1 MAFSLDRVS
10 GKLIDFFYNHAE
22 LVSRASFVKAPTAL
36 HLENRPASQG
46 AAQQDRIKRLQ
57 PFLSADSVM
66 DTDLAGRLAKLKDI
80 KSYKEPLL
88 EAVAN
93 SIQAIQQTGRK
104 DGHIEVFIEWLD
116 ESKSDIVA
124 ANGGERPYRKIQNIV
139 IRDNGPGFT
148 EANFQSFLKLDS
160 QYKADEFGCLGV
172 GRLLW
177 LKVFS
182 TVEVNSVYSEGG
194 KKFQRSFHFSA
205 EKEVSEIV
213 KREVEDGK
221 SISTEIKLK
230 NIRWGFQNKR
240 TVTLDDIAETIF
252 RHFLLL
258 YVMETVPKITVHDNE
273 ETREV
278 LTYYRRAYNGE
289 KPDKSSFRIC
299 GHDFS
304 LIQQKLNTR
313 PTEKLPTAV
322 YFCAGQRVVSPCK
335 GIDPRVCNALGAKN
349 GAGEP
354 FMYVGLL
361 QGDYLDANVSS
372 TRKQIIFPTVTPEG
386 EDDGLPFEPIE
397 SQLLEKVNELVRHYL
412 KEEFDELD
420 KSSQIRMQKFVDEE
434 APEFKGFVNRYGKEL
449 FVKPKEK
456 NSNLYDYINQQF
468 FEYER
473 AQRREIDS
481 LISVDWIGENA
492 SEKIREIADRIE
504 PFKSYD
510 LVRFAAKRRYYLDL
524 LDKAISFDDDG
535 EYRLEDAVH
544 SLVFPKGKDST
555 DADAFDRQNL
565 WLVDDR
571 LSFGHYIASD
581 LSFKK
586 NKTTDVDSLKRMD
599 IESIKVYSSGEDN
612 LVAELSIIE
621 FKRPGRNDYSA
632 NENPI
637 EQVMNYVDMLRKGKL
652 RTLSGREIPNVKT
665 VPYFC
670 FVVAD
675 FTDNLIDKCERY
687 NFVPNAVKDSYYG
700 YYPRANAYFEVM
712 SFSAM
717 YNKAKERNHALLVAA
732 GLRPKPE

>member
-1 MAFSLDRVS
+1 M
-10 GKLIDFFYNHAE
+10 IDFFYNRAE
-22 LVSRASFVKAPTAL
+22 LVSRASLVKAPTAL
-36 HLENRPASQG
+36 HLENRPACQG
-46 AAQQDRIKRLQ
+46 AAQQNRIERLQ
-57 PFLSADSVM
+57 PFLSADSIM
-66 DTDLAGRLAKLKDI
+66 DADLAGRLAKLKDV

-93 SIQAIQQTGRK
+93 SIQAIQQAGQK
-104 DGHIEVFIEWLD
+104 DGHVEVFIEWLD

-124 ANGGERPYRKIQNIV
+124 ASGGERPYRKIQNII

-194 KKFQRSFHFSA
+194 KKFQRSFHFSE

-221 SISTEIKLK
+221 SVSTEIKLK

-273 ETREV
+273 GTREV

-304 LIQQKLNTR
+304 LIQQKLNTK

-335 GIDPRVCNALGAKN
+335 GIDPKVCNALGAKN

-386 EDDGLPFEPIE
+386 DDGELSFEPIE
-397 SQLLEKVNELVRHYL
+397 SLLLEKVNELIRKFL
-412 KEEFDELD
+412 KSEFEALTEG
-420 KSSQIRMQKFVDEE
+420 SNARLQRFVDDE
-434 APEFKGFVNRYGKEL
+434 APEFKGFVNQFRDEL
-449 FVKPKEK
+449 FVTPNE
-456 NSNLYDYINQQF
+456 SNHNVYEYLHRRF
-468 FEYER
+468 FESER
-473 AQRREIDS
+473 AQSKKVND
-481 LISVDWIGENA
+481 LISVDWSGQDAEGKIEEIERRIAPYA
-492 SEKIREIADRIE
+492 SH
-504 PFKSYD
+504 D
-510 LVRFAAKRRYYLDL
+510 LVRFAAKRKFYLEML
-524 LDKAISFDDDG
+524 RKATHLNDDG
-535 EYRLEDAVH
+535 KYQRESAVH
-544 SLVFPKGKDST
+544 SLIFPMQSDTAGSEGMTK
-555 DADAFDRQNL
+555 QNL
-565 WLVDDR
+565 WLIDDR
-571 LSFGHYIASD
+571 LAFSHYIASD
-581 LSFKK
+581 KRFSAIPI
-586 NKTTDVDSLKRMD
+586 TDSESNQRMD
-599 IESIKVYSSGEDN
+599 LAALKLYAVGDSTKPG
-612 LVAELSIIE
+612 ELSIVE
-621 FKRPGRNDYSA
+621 FKRPGRNDYDSD
-632 NENPI
+632 ENPI
-637 EQVMNYVDMLRKGKL
+637 SQVLDYVEELRNGKITAADGTEISNAKNLPIFCYVIAQFTEKLRRQCRNSNLAHNEISDFYFGTVQNVYFELMNFNSLLRK
-652 RTLSGREIPNVKT
+652 
-665 VPYFC
+665 
-670 FVVAD
+670 AHD
-675 FTDNLIDKCERY
+675 
-687 NFVPNAVKDSYYG
+687 
-700 YYPRANAYFEVM
+700 
-712 SFSAM
+712 
-717 YNKAKERNHALLVAA
+717 RNHALLVAA
-732 GLRPKPE
+732 GLEQLPT

>member
-1 MAFSLDRVS
+1 MAFSLDSSSR
-10 GKLIDFFYNHAE
+10 KLIDFFYNRAE
-22 LVSRASFVKAPTAL
+22 LVSRASFAEDLSAL
-36 HLENRPASQG
+36 HLENRPACQG
-46 AAQQDRIKRLQ
+46 AAQKDRIKRLQ

-240 TVTLDDIAETIF
+240 TVNLDDIAETIF

-278 LTYYRRAYNGE
+278 LTYYQRAYNGE

-349 GAGEP
+349 GADEP

-397 SQLLEKVNELVRHYL
+397 SQLLEKVNELVRDYL
-412 KEEFDELD
+412 KSEFEVLTAG
-420 KSSQIRMQKFVDEE
+420 SNARLQQFVDDE
-434 APEFKGFVNRYGKEL
+434 APEFKGFVNEFRDEL
-449 FVKPKEK
+449 FVTPNE
-456 NSNLYDYINQQF
+456 SNHNVYEYLHRRF
-468 FEYER
+468 FESER
-473 AQRREIDS
+473 VQSKKVND
-481 LISVDWIGENA
+481 LISVDWSGQDAE
-492 SEKIREIADRIE
+492 EKIEEIERRMA
-504 PFKSYD
+504 PYASHD
-510 LVRFAAKRRYYLDL
+510 LVRFAAKRKFYLEML
-524 LDKAISFDDDG
+524 RKATQLKDDG
-535 EYRLEDAVH
+535 KYQREAAVH
-544 SLVFPKGKDST
+544 SLIFPMQSDTAGSEGMTK
-555 DADAFDRQNL
+555 QNL
-565 WLVDDR
+565 WLIDDR
-571 LSFGHYIASD
+571 LAFSHYIASD
-581 LSFKK
+581 KRFSAIPI
-586 NKTTDVDSLKRMD
+586 TDSESIQRMD
-599 IESIKVYSSGEDN
+599 LAALKLYAVGDSTRPG
-612 LVAELSIIE
+612 ELSIIE
-621 FKRPGRNDYSA
+621 FKRPGRNDYDSD
-632 NENPI
+632 ENPI
-637 EQVMNYVDMLRKGKL
+637 SQVLDYVEELKNGKITAADGTEISNAKNLPIFCYVIAQFTEKL
-652 RTLSGREIPNVKT
+652 RRQCRNSNLAHNEISDFYFGTVQNV
-665 VPYFC
+665 
-670 FVVAD
+670 
-675 FTDNLIDKCERY
+675 
-687 NFVPNAVKDSYYG
+687 
-700 YYPRANAYFEVM
+700 YFELM
-712 SFSAM
+712 NFNSLFR
-717 YNKAKERNHALLVAA
+717 KAHDRNHALLVAA
-732 GLRPKPE
+732 GLEQLPA

>member
-1 MAFSLDRVS
+1 M
-10 GKLIDFFYNHAE
+10 IDFFYNRAE
-22 LVSRASFVKAPTAL
+22 LVSRASLVKAPTAL
-36 HLENRPASQG
+36 HLENRPACQG
-46 AAQQDRIKRLQ
+46 AAQQNRIERLQ
-57 PFLSADSVM
+57 PFLSADSIM
-66 DTDLAGRLAKLKDI
+66 DADLAGRLAKLKDV

-93 SIQAIQQTGRK
+93 SIQAIQQAGQK
-104 DGHIEVFIEWLD
+104 DGHVEVFIEWLD

-124 ANGGERPYRKIQNIV
+124 ASGGERPYRKIQNII

-194 KKFQRSFHFSA
+194 KKFQRSFHFSE

-221 SISTEIKLK
+221 SVSTEIKLK

-273 ETREV
+273 GTREV

-304 LIQQKLNTR
+304 LIQQKLNTK

-386 EDDGLPFEPIE
+386 DDGELSFEPIE
-397 SQLLEKVNELVRHYL
+397 SLLLEKVNELIRKFL
-412 KEEFDELD
+412 KSEFEALTEG
-420 KSSQIRMQKFVDEE
+420 SNARLQRFVDDE
-434 APEFKGFVNRYGKEL
+434 APEFKGFVNQFRDEL
-449 FVKPKEK
+449 FVTPNE
-456 NSNLYDYINQQF
+456 SNHNVYEYLHRRF
-468 FEYER
+468 FESER
-473 AQRREIDS
+473 AQSKKVND
-481 LISVDWIGENA
+481 LISVDWSGQDAEGKIEEIERRIAPYA
-492 SEKIREIADRIE
+492 SH
-504 PFKSYD
+504 D
-510 LVRFAAKRRYYLDL
+510 LVRFAAKRKFYLEML
-524 LDKAISFDDDG
+524 RKATHLNDDG
-535 EYRLEDAVH
+535 KYQRESAVH
-544 SLVFPKGKDST
+544 SLIFPMQSDTAGSEGMTK
-555 DADAFDRQNL
+555 QNL
-565 WLVDDR
+565 WLIDDR
-571 LSFGHYIASD
+571 LAFSHYIASD
-581 LSFKK
+581 KRFSAIPI
-586 NKTTDVDSLKRMD
+586 TDSESNQRMD
-599 IESIKVYSSGEDN
+599 LAALKLYAVGDSTKPG
-612 LVAELSIIE
+612 ELSIVE
-621 FKRPGRNDYSA
+621 FKRPGRNDYDSD
-632 NENPI
+632 ENPI
-637 EQVMNYVDMLRKGKL
+637 SQVLDYVEELRNGKITAADGTEISNAKNLPIFCYVIAQFTENLRRQCRNSNLAHNEISDFYFGTVQNVYFELMNFNSLLRK
-652 RTLSGREIPNVKT
+652 
-665 VPYFC
+665 
-670 FVVAD
+670 AHD
-675 FTDNLIDKCERY
+675 
-687 NFVPNAVKDSYYG
+687 
-700 YYPRANAYFEVM
+700 
-712 SFSAM
+712 
-717 YNKAKERNHALLVAA
+717 RNHALLVAA
-732 GLRPKPE
+732 GLEQLPT

>member
-10 GKLIDFFYNHAE
+10 GKLIDFFYNLAK
-22 LVSRASFVKAPTAL
+22 LVSRASFVKAPTTL
-36 HLENRPASQG
+36 HLENRPACQG
-46 AAQQDRIKRLQ
+46 AALQDRIKRLQ

-66 DTDLAGRLAKLKDI
+66 DADLAGRLAKLKDI

-93 SIQAIQQTGRK
+93 SIQAIQQVGQK

-240 TVTLDDIAETIF
+240 TVTFDDIAETIF

-278 LTYYRRAYNGE
+278 LTYYQRAYNGE

-299 GHDFS
+299 GHEFS
-304 LIQQKLNTR
+304 LIQQKLKTR

-397 SQLLEKVNELVRHYL
+397 SQLLEKVNDLIRAYL
-412 KEEFDELD
+412 KSEFEALTAG
-420 KSSQIRMQKFVDEE
+420 SNARLQRFVDDE
-434 APEFKGFVNRYGKEL
+434 APEFKGFVNQFRDEL
-449 FVKPKEK
+449 FVTPNE
-456 NSNLYDYINQQF
+456 SNHNVYEYLHRRF
-468 FEYER
+468 FESER
-473 AQRREIDS
+473 AQSKKVND
-481 LISVDWIGENA
+481 LISVDWSGQDAEGKIEEIERRIAPYA
-492 SEKIREIADRIE
+492 SH
-504 PFKSYD
+504 D
-510 LVRFAAKRRYYLDL
+510 LVRFAAKRKFYLEML
-524 LDKAISFDDDG
+524 RKATQLKDDG
-535 EYRLEDAVH
+535 KYQREAAVH
-544 SLVFPKGKDST
+544 SLIFPMQSDTAGSEGMTK
-555 DADAFDRQNL
+555 QNL
-565 WLVDDR
+565 WLIDDR
-571 LSFGHYIASD
+571 LAFSHYIASD
-581 LSFKK
+581 KRFSAIPI
-586 NKTTDVDSLKRMD
+586 TDSESIQRMD
-599 IESIKVYSSGEDN
+599 LAALKLYAVGDSTRPG
-612 LVAELSIIE
+612 ELSIIE
-621 FKRPGRNDYSA
+621 FKRPGRNDYDSD
-632 NENPI
+632 ENPI
-637 EQVMNYVDMLRKGKL
+637 SQVLDYVEELKNGKITAADGTEISNAKNLPIFCYVIAQFTEKL
-652 RTLSGREIPNVKT
+652 RRQCRNSNLAHNEISDFYFGTVQNV
-665 VPYFC
+665 
-670 FVVAD
+670 
-675 FTDNLIDKCERY
+675 
-687 NFVPNAVKDSYYG
+687 
-700 YYPRANAYFEVM
+700 YFELM
-712 SFSAM
+712 NFNSLFR
-717 YNKAKERNHALLVAA
+717 KAHDRNHALLVAA
-732 GLRPKPE
+732 GLEQLPT

>member
-1 MAFSLDRVS
+1 M
-10 GKLIDFFYNHAE
+10 IDFFYNLAK
-22 LVSRASFVKAPTAL
+22 LVSRASFVEAPTAL

-278 LTYYRRAYNGE
+278 LTYYQRAYNGE

-349 GAGEP
+349 GADEP

-397 SQLLEKVNELVRHYL
+397 SQLLEKVNELVRDYL
-412 KEEFDELD
+412 KSEFEVLTAG
-420 KSSQIRMQKFVDEE
+420 SNARLQQFVDDE
-434 APEFKGFVNRYGKEL
+434 APEFKGFVNEFRDEL
-449 FVKPKEK
+449 FVTPNE
-456 NSNLYDYINQQF
+456 SNHNVYEYLHRRF
-468 FEYER
+468 FESER
-473 AQRREIDS
+473 VQSKKVND
-481 LISVDWIGENA
+481 LISVDWSGQDAE
-492 SEKIREIADRIE
+492 EKIEEIERRMA
-504 PFKSYD
+504 PYASHD
-510 LVRFAAKRRYYLDL
+510 LVRFAAKRKFYLEML
-524 LDKAISFDDDG
+524 RKATQLKDDG
-535 EYRLEDAVH
+535 KYQREAAVH
-544 SLVFPKGKDST
+544 SLIFPMQSDTAGSEGMTK
-555 DADAFDRQNL
+555 QNL
-565 WLVDDR
+565 WLIDDR
-571 LSFGHYIASD
+571 LAFSHYIASD
-581 LSFKK
+581 KRFSAIPI
-586 NKTTDVDSLKRMD
+586 TDSESIQRMD
-599 IESIKVYSSGEDN
+599 LAALKLYAVGDSTRPG
-612 LVAELSIIE
+612 ELSIIE
-621 FKRPGRNDYSA
+621 FKRPGRNDYDSD
-632 NENPI
+632 ENPI
-637 EQVMNYVDMLRKGKL
+637 SQVLDYVEELKNGKITAADGTEISNAKNLPIFCYVIAQFTEKL
-652 RTLSGREIPNVKT
+652 RRQCRNSNLAHNEISDFYFGTVQNV
-665 VPYFC
+665 
-670 FVVAD
+670 
-675 FTDNLIDKCERY
+675 
-687 NFVPNAVKDSYYG
+687 
-700 YYPRANAYFEVM
+700 YFELM
-712 SFSAM
+712 NFNSLFR
-717 YNKAKERNHALLVAA
+717 KAHDRNHALLVAA
-732 GLRPKPE
+732 GLEQLPA

>member
-1 MAFSLDRVS
+1 M
-10 GKLIDFFYNHAE
+10 IDFFYNRAE
-22 LVSRASFVKAPTAL
+22 LVSRASLVKAPTAL
-36 HLENRPASQG
+36 HLENRPACQG
-46 AAQQDRIKRLQ
+46 AAQQNRIERLQ
-57 PFLSADSVM
+57 PFLSADSIM
-66 DTDLAGRLAKLKDI
+66 DADLAGRLAKLKDV

-93 SIQAIQQTGRK
+93 SIQAIQQAGQK
-104 DGHIEVFIEWLD
+104 DGHVEVFIEWLD

-124 ANGGERPYRKIQNIV
+124 ASGGERPYRKIQNII

-194 KKFQRSFHFSA
+194 KKFQRSFHFSE

-221 SISTEIKLK
+221 SVSTEIKLK

-273 ETREV
+273 GTREV

-304 LIQQKLNTR
+304 LIQQKLNTK

-386 EDDGLPFEPIE
+386 DDGELSFEPIE
-397 SQLLEKVNELVRHYL
+397 SLLLEKVNELIRKFL
-412 KEEFDELD
+412 KSEFEALTEG
-420 KSSQIRMQKFVDEE
+420 SNARLQRFVDDE
-434 APEFKGFVNRYGKEL
+434 APEFKGFVNQFRDEL
-449 FVKPKEK
+449 FVTPNE
-456 NSNLYDYINQQF
+456 SNHNVYEYLHRRF
-468 FEYER
+468 FESER
-473 AQRREIDS
+473 AQSKKVND
-481 LISVDWIGENA
+481 LISVDWSGQDAEGKIEEIERRIAPYA
-492 SEKIREIADRIE
+492 SH
-504 PFKSYD
+504 D
-510 LVRFAAKRRYYLDL
+510 LVRFAAKRKFYLEML
-524 LDKAISFDDDG
+524 RKATHLNDDG
-535 EYRLEDAVH
+535 KYQRESAVH
-544 SLVFPKGKDST
+544 SLIFPMQSDTAGSEGMTK
-555 DADAFDRQNL
+555 QNL
-565 WLVDDR
+565 WLIDDR
-571 LSFGHYIASD
+571 LAFSHYIASD
-581 LSFKK
+581 KRFSAIPI
-586 NKTTDVDSLKRMD
+586 TDSESNQRMD
-599 IESIKVYSSGEDN
+599 LAALKLYAVGDSTRPG
-612 LVAELSIIE
+612 ELSIVE
-621 FKRPGRNDYSA
+621 FKRPGRNDYDSD
-632 NENPI
+632 ENPI
-637 EQVMNYVDMLRKGKL
+637 SQVLDYVEELRNGKITAADGTEISNAKNLPIFCYVIAQFTEKLRRQCRNSNLAHNEISDFYFGTVQNVYFELMNFNSLLRK
-652 RTLSGREIPNVKT
+652 
-665 VPYFC
+665 
-670 FVVAD
+670 AHD
-675 FTDNLIDKCERY
+675 
-687 NFVPNAVKDSYYG
+687 
-700 YYPRANAYFEVM
+700 
-712 SFSAM
+712 
-717 YNKAKERNHALLVAA
+717 RNHALLVAA
-732 GLRPKPE
+732 GLEQLPT

>member
-1 MAFSLDRVS
+1 MAFSLDSSSR
-10 GKLIDFFYNHAE
+10 KLIDFFYNLAK
-22 LVSRASFVKAPTAL
+22 LVSRASFVEAPTAL
-36 HLENRPASQG
+36 YLENRPARQG
-46 AAQQDRIKRLQ
+46 AVLQDRIKRLQ
-57 PFLSADSVM
+57 PFLPADSVM
-66 DTDLAGRLAKLKDI
+66 DADLAGRLAKLKDI

-278 LTYYRRAYNGE
+278 LTYYQRAYNGE

-299 GHDFS
+299 GHEFS
-304 LIQQKLNTR
+304 LIQQKLKTR

-397 SQLLEKVNELVRHYL
+397 SQLLEKVNDLIRAYL
-412 KEEFDELD
+412 KSEFEALTAG
-420 KSSQIRMQKFVDEE
+420 SNARLQRFVDDE
-434 APEFKGFVNRYGKEL
+434 APEFKGFVNQFRDEL
-449 FVKPKEK
+449 FVTPNE
-456 NSNLYDYINQQF
+456 SNHNVYEYLHRRF
-468 FEYER
+468 FESER
-473 AQRREIDS
+473 AQSKKVND
-481 LISVDWIGENA
+481 LISVDWSGQDAEGKIEEIERRIAPYA
-492 SEKIREIADRIE
+492 SH
-504 PFKSYD
+504 D
-510 LVRFAAKRRYYLDL
+510 LVRFAAKRKFYLEML
-524 LDKAISFDDDG
+524 RKATQLKDDG
-535 EYRLEDAVH
+535 KYQREAAVH
-544 SLVFPKGKDST
+544 SLIFPMQSDTAGSEGMTK
-555 DADAFDRQNL
+555 QNL
-565 WLVDDR
+565 WLIDDR
-571 LSFGHYIASD
+571 LAFSHYIASD
-581 LSFKK
+581 KRFSAIPI
-586 NKTTDVDSLKRMD
+586 TDSESIQRMD
-599 IESIKVYSSGEDN
+599 LAALKLYAVGDSTRPG
-612 LVAELSIIE
+612 ELSIIE
-621 FKRPGRNDYSA
+621 FKRPGRNDYDSD
-632 NENPI
+632 ENPI
-637 EQVMNYVDMLRKGKL
+637 SQVLDYVEELKNGKITAADGTEISNAKNLPIFCYVIAQFTEKLRRQCRNSNLAHNEISDFYFGTVQNVYFELMNFNSLLRK
-652 RTLSGREIPNVKT
+652 
-665 VPYFC
+665 
-670 FVVAD
+670 AHD
-675 FTDNLIDKCERY
+675 
-687 NFVPNAVKDSYYG
+687 
-700 YYPRANAYFEVM
+700 
-712 SFSAM
+712 
-717 YNKAKERNHALLVAA
+717 RNHALLVAA
-732 GLRPKPE
+732 GLEQLPT

>member
-1 MAFSLDRVS
+1 M
-10 GKLIDFFYNHAE
+10 IDFFYNRAE
-22 LVSRASFVKAPTAL
+22 LVSRASLVKAPTAL
-36 HLENRPASQG
+36 HLENRPACQG
-46 AAQQDRIKRLQ
+46 AAQQNRIERLQ
-57 PFLSADSVM
+57 PFLSADSIM
-66 DTDLAGRLAKLKDI
+66 DADLAGRLAKLKDV

-93 SIQAIQQTGRK
+93 SIQAIQQAGQK
-104 DGHIEVFIEWLD
+104 DGHVEVFIEWLD

-124 ANGGERPYRKIQNIV
+124 ASGGERPYRKIQNII

-194 KKFQRSFHFSA
+194 KKFQRSFHFSE

-221 SISTEIKLK
+221 SVSTEIKLK

-273 ETREV
+273 GTREV

-304 LIQQKLNTR
+304 LIQQKLNTK

-386 EDDGLPFEPIE
+386 DDGELSFEPIE
-397 SQLLEKVNELVRHYL
+397 SLLLEKVNELIRKFL
-412 KEEFDELD
+412 KSEFEALTEG
-420 KSSQIRMQKFVDEE
+420 SNARLQRFVDDE
-434 APEFKGFVNRYGKEL
+434 APEFKGFVNQFRDEL
-449 FVKPKEK
+449 FVTPNE
-456 NSNLYDYINQQF
+456 SNHNVYEYLHRRF
-468 FEYER
+468 FESER
-473 AQRREIDS
+473 AQSKKVND
-481 LISVDWIGENA
+481 LISVDWSGQDAEGKIEEIERRIAPYA
-492 SEKIREIADRIE
+492 SH
-504 PFKSYD
+504 D
-510 LVRFAAKRRYYLDL
+510 LVRFAAKRKFYLEML
-524 LDKAISFDDDG
+524 RKATHLNDDG
-535 EYRLEDAVH
+535 KYQRESAVH
-544 SLVFPKGKDST
+544 SLIFPMQSDTAGSEGMTK
-555 DADAFDRQNL
+555 QNL
-565 WLVDDR
+565 WLIDDR
-571 LSFGHYIASD
+571 LAFSHYIASD
-581 LSFKK
+581 KRFSAIPI
-586 NKTTDVDSLKRMD
+586 TDSESNQRMD
-599 IESIKVYSSGEDN
+599 LAALKLYAVGDSTKPG
-612 LVAELSIIE
+612 ELSIVE
-621 FKRPGRNDYSA
+621 FKRPGRNDYDSD
-632 NENPI
+632 ENPI
-637 EQVMNYVDMLRKGKL
+637 SQVLDYVEELRNGKNTAADGTEISNAKNLPIFCYVIAQFTEKLRRQCRNSNLAHNEISDFYFGTVQNVYFELMNFNSLLRK
-652 RTLSGREIPNVKT
+652 
-665 VPYFC
+665 
-670 FVVAD
+670 AHD
-675 FTDNLIDKCERY
+675 
-687 NFVPNAVKDSYYG
+687 
-700 YYPRANAYFEVM
+700 
-712 SFSAM
+712 
-717 YNKAKERNHALLVAA
+717 RNHALLVAA
-732 GLRPKPE
+732 GLEQLPT

>member
-1 MAFSLDRVS
+1 M
-10 GKLIDFFYNHAE
+10 IDFFYNLAK
-22 LVSRASFVKAPTAL
+22 LVSRASFVEAPTAL

-278 LTYYRRAYNGE
+278 LTYYQRAYDGE

-349 GAGEP
+349 GADEP

-397 SQLLEKVNELVRHYL
+397 SQLLEKVNELVRDYL
-412 KEEFDELD
+412 KSEFEVLTAG
-420 KSSQIRMQKFVDEE
+420 SNARLQQFVDDE
-434 APEFKGFVNRYGKEL
+434 APEFKGFVNEFRDEL
-449 FVKPKEK
+449 FVTPNE
-456 NSNLYDYINQQF
+456 SNHNVYEYLHRRF
-468 FEYER
+468 FESER
-473 AQRREIDS
+473 VQSKKVND
-481 LISVDWIGENA
+481 LISVDWSGQDAE
-492 SEKIREIADRIE
+492 EKIEEIERRMA
-504 PFKSYD
+504 PYASHD
-510 LVRFAAKRRYYLDL
+510 LVRFAAKRKFYLEML
-524 LDKAISFDDDG
+524 RKATQLKDDG
-535 EYRLEDAVH
+535 KYQREAAVH
-544 SLVFPKGKDST
+544 SLIFPMQSDTAGSEGMTK
-555 DADAFDRQNL
+555 QNL
-565 WLVDDR
+565 WLIDDR
-571 LSFGHYIASD
+571 LAFSHYIASD
-581 LSFKK
+581 KRFSAIPI
-586 NKTTDVDSLKRMD
+586 TDSESIQRMD
-599 IESIKVYSSGEDN
+599 LAALKLYAVGDSTRPG
-612 LVAELSIIE
+612 ELSIIE
-621 FKRPGRNDYSA
+621 FKRPGRNDYDSD
-632 NENPI
+632 ENPI
-637 EQVMNYVDMLRKGKL
+637 SQVLDYVEELKNGKITAADGTEISNAKNLPIFCYVIAQFTEKL
-652 RTLSGREIPNVKT
+652 RRQCRNSNLAHNEISDFYFGTVQNV
-665 VPYFC
+665 
-670 FVVAD
+670 
-675 FTDNLIDKCERY
+675 
-687 NFVPNAVKDSYYG
+687 
-700 YYPRANAYFEVM
+700 YFELM
-712 SFSAM
+712 NFNSLFR
-717 YNKAKERNHALLVAA
+717 KAHDRNHALLVAA
-732 GLRPKPE
+732 GLEQLPA

>member
-1 MAFSLDRVS
+1 M
-10 GKLIDFFYNHAE
+10 IDFFYNLAK
-22 LVSRASFVKAPTAL
+22 LVSRASFVEAPTAL
-36 HLENRPASQG
+36 YLENRPARQG
-46 AAQQDRIKRLQ
+46 AVLQDRIKRLQ
-57 PFLSADSVM
+57 PFLPADSVM
-66 DTDLAGRLAKLKDI
+66 DADLAGRLAKLKDI

-93 SIQAIQQTGRK
+93 SIQAIQQVGQK
-104 DGHIEVFIEWLD
+104 DGQIEVFIEWLD

-124 ANGGERPYRKIQNIV
+124 ANGGEHPYRKIQNII

-278 LTYYRRAYNGE
+278 LTYYQRAYNGE

-299 GHDFS
+299 GHEFS
-304 LIQQKLNTR
+304 LIQQKLKTR

-397 SQLLEKVNELVRHYL
+397 SQLLEKVNDLIRAYL
-412 KEEFDELD
+412 KSEFEALTAG
-420 KSSQIRMQKFVDEE
+420 SNARLQRFVDDE
-434 APEFKGFVNRYGKEL
+434 APEFKGFVNQFRDEL
-449 FVKPKEK
+449 FVTPNE
-456 NSNLYDYINQQF
+456 SNHNVYEYLHRRF
-468 FEYER
+468 FESER
-473 AQRREIDS
+473 VQSKKVSD
-481 LISVDWIGENA
+481 LISVDWSGQDAE
-492 SEKIREIADRIE
+492 EKIEEIERRMA
-504 PFKSYD
+504 PYASHD
-510 LVRFAAKRRYYLDL
+510 LVRFAAKRKFYLEML
-524 LDKAISFDDDG
+524 RKATQLKDDG
-535 EYRLEDAVH
+535 KYQREAAVH
-544 SLVFPKGKDST
+544 SLIFPMQSDTAGSEGMTK
-555 DADAFDRQNL
+555 QNL
-565 WLVDDR
+565 WLIDDR
-571 LSFGHYIASD
+571 LAFSHYIASD
-581 LSFKK
+581 KRFSAIPI
-586 NKTTDVDSLKRMD
+586 TDSESIQRMD
-599 IESIKVYSSGEDN
+599 LAALKLYAVGDSTRPG
-612 LVAELSIIE
+612 ELSIIE
-621 FKRPGRNDYSA
+621 FKRPGRNDYDSD
-632 NENPI
+632 ENPI
-637 EQVMNYVDMLRKGKL
+637 SQVLDYVEELKNGKITAADGTEISNAKNLPIFCYVIAQFTEKLRRQCRNSNLAHNEISDFYFGTVQNVYFELMNFNSLLRK
-652 RTLSGREIPNVKT
+652 
-665 VPYFC
+665 
-670 FVVAD
+670 AHD
-675 FTDNLIDKCERY
+675 
-687 NFVPNAVKDSYYG
+687 
-700 YYPRANAYFEVM
+700 
-712 SFSAM
+712 
-717 YNKAKERNHALLVAA
+717 RNHALLVAA
-732 GLRPKPE
+732 GLEQLPT

>member
-1 MAFSLDRVS
+1 M
-10 GKLIDFFYNHAE
+10 IDFFYNLAK
-22 LVSRASFVKAPTAL
+22 LVSRASFVEAPTAL
-36 HLENRPASQG
+36 YLENRPARQG
-46 AAQQDRIKRLQ
+46 AVLQDRIKRLQ
-57 PFLSADSVM
+57 PFLPADSVM
-66 DTDLAGRLAKLKDI
+66 DADLAGRLAKLKDI

-93 SIQAIQQTGRK
+93 SIQAIQQVGQK
-104 DGHIEVFIEWLD
+104 DGQIEVFIEWLD

-278 LTYYRRAYNGE
+278 LTYYQRAYNGE

-299 GHDFS
+299 GHEFS
-304 LIQQKLNTR
+304 LIQQKLKTR

-397 SQLLEKVNELVRHYL
+397 SQLLEKVNDLIRAYL
-412 KEEFDELD
+412 KSEFEALTAG
-420 KSSQIRMQKFVDEE
+420 SNARLQRFVDDE
-434 APEFKGFVNRYGKEL
+434 APEFKGFVNQFRDEL
-449 FVKPKEK
+449 FVTPNE
-456 NSNLYDYINQQF
+456 SNHNVYEYLHRRF
-468 FEYER
+468 FESER
-473 AQRREIDS
+473 AQSKKVND
-481 LISVDWIGENA
+481 LISVDWSGQDAEGKIEEIERRIAPYA
-492 SEKIREIADRIE
+492 SH
-504 PFKSYD
+504 D
-510 LVRFAAKRRYYLDL
+510 LVRFAAKRKFYLEML
-524 LDKAISFDDDG
+524 RKATQLKDDG
-535 EYRLEDAVH
+535 KYQREAAVH
-544 SLVFPKGKDST
+544 SLIFPMQSDTAGSEGMTK
-555 DADAFDRQNL
+555 QNL
-565 WLVDDR
+565 WLIDDR
-571 LSFGHYIASD
+571 LAFSHYIASD
-581 LSFKK
+581 KRFSAIPI
-586 NKTTDVDSLKRMD
+586 TDSESIQRMD
-599 IESIKVYSSGEDN
+599 LAALKLYAVGDSTRPG
-612 LVAELSIIE
+612 ELSIIE
-621 FKRPGRNDYSA
+621 FKRPGRNDYDSD
-632 NENPI
+632 ENPI
-637 EQVMNYVDMLRKGKL
+637 SQVLDYVEELKNGKITAADGTEISNAKNLPIFCYVIAQFTEKLRRQCRNSNLAHNEISDFYFGTVQNVYFELMNFNSLLRK
-652 RTLSGREIPNVKT
+652 
-665 VPYFC
+665 
-670 FVVAD
+670 AHD
-675 FTDNLIDKCERY
+675 
-687 NFVPNAVKDSYYG
+687 
-700 YYPRANAYFEVM
+700 
-712 SFSAM
+712 
-717 YNKAKERNHALLVAA
+717 RNHALLVAA
-732 GLRPKPE
+732 GLEQLPT

>member
-1 MAFSLDRVS
+1 MAFLLDRVS
-10 GKLIDFFYNHAE
+10 GKLIDFFYNLAK
-22 LVSRASFVKAPTAL
+22 LVSRASFVKAPTTL
-36 HLENRPASQG
+36 HLENRPACQG
-46 AAQQDRIKRLQ
+46 AALQDRIKRLQ

-66 DTDLAGRLAKLKDI
+66 DADLAGRLAKLKDI

-93 SIQAIQQTGRK
+93 SIQAIQQVGQK

-240 TVTLDDIAETIF
+240 TVTFDDIAETIF

-278 LTYYRRAYNGE
+278 LTYYQRAYNGE

-299 GHDFS
+299 GHEFS
-304 LIQQKLNTR
+304 LIQQKLKTR

-397 SQLLEKVNELVRHYL
+397 SQLLEKVNDLIRAYL
-412 KEEFDELD
+412 KSEFEALTAG
-420 KSSQIRMQKFVDEE
+420 SNARLQRFVDDE
-434 APEFKGFVNRYGKEL
+434 APEFKGFVNQFRDEL
-449 FVKPKEK
+449 FVTPNE
-456 NSNLYDYINQQF
+456 SNHNVYEYLHRRF
-468 FEYER
+468 FESER
-473 AQRREIDS
+473 AQSKKVND
-481 LISVDWIGENA
+481 LISVDWSGQDAEGKIEEIERRIAPYA
-492 SEKIREIADRIE
+492 SH
-504 PFKSYD
+504 D
-510 LVRFAAKRRYYLDL
+510 LVRFAAKRKFYLEML
-524 LDKAISFDDDG
+524 RKATQLKDDG
-535 EYRLEDAVH
+535 KYQREAAVH
-544 SLVFPKGKDST
+544 SLIFPMQSDTAGSEGMTK
-555 DADAFDRQNL
+555 QNL
-565 WLVDDR
+565 WLIDDR
-571 LSFGHYIASD
+571 LAFSHYIASD
-581 LSFKK
+581 KRFSAIPI
-586 NKTTDVDSLKRMD
+586 TDSESIQRMD
-599 IESIKVYSSGEDN
+599 LAALKLYAVGDSTRPG
-612 LVAELSIIE
+612 ELSIIE
-621 FKRPGRNDYSA
+621 FKRPGRNDYDSD
-632 NENPI
+632 ENPI
-637 EQVMNYVDMLRKGKL
+637 SQVLDYVEELKNGKITAADGTEISNAKNLPIFCYVIAQFTEKL
-652 RTLSGREIPNVKT
+652 RRQCRNSNLAHNEISDFYFGTVQNV
-665 VPYFC
+665 
-670 FVVAD
+670 
-675 FTDNLIDKCERY
+675 
-687 NFVPNAVKDSYYG
+687 
-700 YYPRANAYFEVM
+700 YFELM
-712 SFSAM
+712 NFNSLFR
-717 YNKAKERNHALLVAA
+717 KAHDRNHALLVAA
-732 GLRPKPE
+732 GLEQLPT

>member
-1 MAFSLDRVS
+1 MAFSLDR
-10 GKLIDFFYNHAE
+10 KCPRLIDFFYNLAK
-22 LVSRASFVKAPTAL
+22 LVSRASIVEAPTAL
-36 HLENRPASQG
+36 HLENRPACQG

-221 SISTEIKLK
+221 SISTEIKLN

-240 TVTLDDIAETIF
+240 TVNLDDIAETIF

-278 LTYYRRAYNGE
+278 LTYYQRAYNGE

-349 GAGEP
+349 GADEP

-397 SQLLEKVNELVRHYL
+397 SQLLEKVNELVRDYL
-412 KEEFDELD
+412 KSEFEVLTAG
-420 KSSQIRMQKFVDEE
+420 SNARLQQFVDDE
-434 APEFKGFVNRYGKEL
+434 APEFKGFVNEFRDEL
-449 FVKPKEK
+449 FVTPNE
-456 NSNLYDYINQQF
+456 SNHNVYEYLHRRF
-468 FEYER
+468 FESER
-473 AQRREIDS
+473 VQSKKVND
-481 LISVDWIGENA
+481 LISVDWSGQDAE
-492 SEKIREIADRIE
+492 EKIEEIERRMA
-504 PFKSYD
+504 PYASHD
-510 LVRFAAKRRYYLDL
+510 LVRFAAKRKFYLEML
-524 LDKAISFDDDG
+524 RKATQLKDDG
-535 EYRLEDAVH
+535 KYQREAAVH
-544 SLVFPKGKDST
+544 SLIFPMQSDTAGSEGMTK
-555 DADAFDRQNL
+555 QNL
-565 WLVDDR
+565 WLIDDR
-571 LSFGHYIASD
+571 LAFSHYIASD
-581 LSFKK
+581 KRFSAIPI
-586 NKTTDVDSLKRMD
+586 TDSESIQRMD
-599 IESIKVYSSGEDN
+599 LAALKLYAVGDSTRPG
-612 LVAELSIIE
+612 ELSIIE
-621 FKRPGRNDYSA
+621 FKRPGRNDYDSD
-632 NENPI
+632 ENPI
-637 EQVMNYVDMLRKGKL
+637 SQVLDYVEELKNGKITAADGTEISNAKNLPIFCYVIAQFTEKL
-652 RTLSGREIPNVKT
+652 RRQCRNSNLAHNEISDFYFGTVQNV
-665 VPYFC
+665 
-670 FVVAD
+670 
-675 FTDNLIDKCERY
+675 
-687 NFVPNAVKDSYYG
+687 
-700 YYPRANAYFEVM
+700 YFELM
-712 SFSAM
+712 NFNSLFR
-717 YNKAKERNHALLVAA
+717 KAHDRNHALLVAA
-732 GLRPKPE
+732 GLEQLPA

>member
-1 MAFSLDRVS
+1 MAFLLDRVS
-10 GKLIDFFYNHAE
+10 GKLIDFFYNLAK
-22 LVSRASFVKAPTAL
+22 LVSRASFVKAPTTL
-36 HLENRPASQG
+36 HLENRPACQG
-46 AAQQDRIKRLQ
+46 AALQDRIKRLQ

-66 DTDLAGRLAKLKDI
+66 DADLAGRLAKLKDI

-93 SIQAIQQTGRK
+93 SIQAIQQVGQK

-124 ANGGERPYRKIQNIV
+124 ANGGERPHRKIQNIV

-278 LTYYRRAYNGE
+278 LTYYQRAYNGE

-299 GHDFS
+299 GHEFS
-304 LIQQKLNTR
+304 LIQQKLKTR

-397 SQLLEKVNELVRHYL
+397 SQLLEKVNDLIRAYL
-412 KEEFDELD
+412 KSEFEALTAG
-420 KSSQIRMQKFVDEE
+420 SNARLQRFVDDE
-434 APEFKGFVNRYGKEL
+434 APEFKGFVNQFRDEL
-449 FVKPKEK
+449 FVTPNE
-456 NSNLYDYINQQF
+456 SNHNVYEYLHRRF
-468 FEYER
+468 FESER
-473 AQRREIDS
+473 AQSKKVND
-481 LISVDWIGENA
+481 LISVDWSGQDAEGKIEEIERRIAPYA
-492 SEKIREIADRIE
+492 SH
-504 PFKSYD
+504 D
-510 LVRFAAKRRYYLDL
+510 LVRFAAKRKFYLEML
-524 LDKAISFDDDG
+524 RKATQLKDDG
-535 EYRLEDAVH
+535 KYQREAAVH
-544 SLVFPKGKDST
+544 SLIFPMQSDTAGSEGMTK
-555 DADAFDRQNL
+555 QNL
-565 WLVDDR
+565 WLIDDR
-571 LSFGHYIASD
+571 LAFSHYIASD
-581 LSFKK
+581 KRFSAIPI
-586 NKTTDVDSLKRMD
+586 TDSESIQRMD
-599 IESIKVYSSGEDN
+599 LAALKLYAVGDSTRPG
-612 LVAELSIIE
+612 ELSIIE
-621 FKRPGRNDYSA
+621 FKRPGRNDYDSD
-632 NENPI
+632 ENPI
-637 EQVMNYVDMLRKGKL
+637 SQVLDYVEELKNGKITAADGTEISNAKNLPIFCYVIAQFTEKL
-652 RTLSGREIPNVKT
+652 RRQCRNSNLAHNEISDFYFGTVQNV
-665 VPYFC
+665 
-670 FVVAD
+670 
-675 FTDNLIDKCERY
+675 
-687 NFVPNAVKDSYYG
+687 
-700 YYPRANAYFEVM
+700 YFELM
-712 SFSAM
+712 NFNSLFR
-717 YNKAKERNHALLVAA
+717 KAHDRNHALLVAA
-732 GLRPKPE
+732 GLEQLPT

>member
-1 MAFSLDRVS
+1 M
-10 GKLIDFFYNHAE
+10 IDFFYNLAK
-22 LVSRASFVKAPTAL
+22 LVSRASFVEAPTAL

-278 LTYYRRAYNGE
+278 LTYYQRAYNGE

-349 GAGEP
+349 GADEP

-397 SQLLEKVNELVRHYL
+397 SQLLEKVNELVRDYL
-412 KEEFDELD
+412 KSEFEVLTAG
-420 KSSQIRMQKFVDEE
+420 SNARLQQFVDDE
-434 APEFKGFVNRYGKEL
+434 APEFKGFVNEFRDEL
-449 FVKPKEK
+449 FVTPNE
-456 NSNLYDYINQQF
+456 SNHNVYEYLHRRF
-468 FEYER
+468 FESER
-473 AQRREIDS
+473 VQSKKVKD
-481 LISVDWIGENA
+481 LISVDWSGQDAE
-492 SEKIREIADRIE
+492 EKIEEIERRMA
-504 PFKSYD
+504 PYASHD
-510 LVRFAAKRRYYLDL
+510 LVRFAAKRKFYLEML
-524 LDKAISFDDDG
+524 RKATQLKDDG
-535 EYRLEDAVH
+535 KYQREAAVH
-544 SLVFPKGKDST
+544 SLIFPMQSDTAGSEGMTK
-555 DADAFDRQNL
+555 QNL
-565 WLVDDR
+565 WLIDDR
-571 LSFGHYIASD
+571 LAFSHYIASD
-581 LSFKK
+581 KRFSAIPI
-586 NKTTDVDSLKRMD
+586 TDSESIQRMD
-599 IESIKVYSSGEDN
+599 LAALKLYAVGDSTRPG
-612 LVAELSIIE
+612 ELSIIE
-621 FKRPGRNDYSA
+621 FKRPGRNDYDSD
-632 NENPI
+632 ENPI
-637 EQVMNYVDMLRKGKL
+637 SQVLDYVEELKNGKITAADGTEISNAKNLPIFCYVIAQFTEKL
-652 RTLSGREIPNVKT
+652 RRQCRNSNLAHNEISDFYFGTVQNV
-665 VPYFC
+665 
-670 FVVAD
+670 
-675 FTDNLIDKCERY
+675 
-687 NFVPNAVKDSYYG
+687 
-700 YYPRANAYFEVM
+700 YFELM
-712 SFSAM
+712 NFNSLFR
-717 YNKAKERNHALLVAA
+717 KAHDRNHALLVAA
-732 GLRPKPE
+732 GLEQLPA

>member
-1 MAFSLDRVS
+1 MAFLLDRVS
-10 GKLIDFFYNHAE
+10 GKLIDFFYNRAE
-22 LVSRASFVKAPTAL
+22 LVSRASFVKAPTTL
-36 HLENRPASQG
+36 HLENRPACQG
-46 AAQQDRIKRLQ
+46 AALQDRIKRLQ

-240 TVTLDDIAETIF
+240 TVNLDDIAETIF

-278 LTYYRRAYNGE
+278 LTYYQRAYNGE

-349 GAGEP
+349 GADEP

-397 SQLLEKVNELVRHYL
+397 SQLLEKVNELVRDYL
-412 KEEFDELD
+412 KSEFEVLTAG
-420 KSSQIRMQKFVDEE
+420 SNARLQQFVDDE
-434 APEFKGFVNRYGKEL
+434 APEFKGFVNEFRDEL
-449 FVKPKEK
+449 FVTPNE
-456 NSNLYDYINQQF
+456 SNHNVYEYLHRRF
-468 FEYER
+468 FESER
-473 AQRREIDS
+473 VQSKKVND
-481 LISVDWIGENA
+481 LISVDWSGQDAE
-492 SEKIREIADRIE
+492 EKIEEIERRMA
-504 PFKSYD
+504 PYASHD
-510 LVRFAAKRRYYLDL
+510 LVRFAAKRKFYLEML
-524 LDKAISFDDDG
+524 RKATQLKDDG
-535 EYRLEDAVH
+535 KYQREAAVH
-544 SLVFPKGKDST
+544 SLIFPMQSDTAGSEGMTK
-555 DADAFDRQNL
+555 QNL
-565 WLVDDR
+565 WLIDDR
-571 LSFGHYIASD
+571 LAFSHYIASD
-581 LSFKK
+581 KRFSAIPI
-586 NKTTDVDSLKRMD
+586 TDSESIQRMD
-599 IESIKVYSSGEDN
+599 LAALKLYAVGDSTRPG
-612 LVAELSIIE
+612 ELSIIE
-621 FKRPGRNDYSA
+621 FKRPGRNDYDSD
-632 NENPI
+632 ENPI
-637 EQVMNYVDMLRKGKL
+637 SQVLDYVEELKNGKITAADGTEISNAKNLPIFCYVIAQFTEKL
-652 RTLSGREIPNVKT
+652 RRQCRNSNLAHNEISDFYFGTVQNV
-665 VPYFC
+665 
-670 FVVAD
+670 
-675 FTDNLIDKCERY
+675 
-687 NFVPNAVKDSYYG
+687 
-700 YYPRANAYFEVM
+700 YFELM
-712 SFSAM
+712 NFNSLFR
-717 YNKAKERNHALLVAA
+717 KAHDRNHALLVAA
-732 GLRPKPE
+732 GLEQLPA

>member
-1 MAFSLDRVS
+1 M
-10 GKLIDFFYNHAE
+10 IDFFYNLAK
-22 LVSRASFVKAPTAL
+22 LVSRASFVKAPTTL
-36 HLENRPASQG
+36 HLENRPACQG

-66 DTDLAGRLAKLKDI
+66 DADLAGRLAKLKDI

-93 SIQAIQQTGRK
+93 SIQAIQQVGQK

-221 SISTEIKLK
+221 SISTEIKLE

-278 LTYYRRAYNGE
+278 LTYYQRAYNGE

-299 GHDFS
+299 GHEFS
-304 LIQQKLNTR
+304 LIQQKLKTR

-397 SQLLEKVNELVRHYL
+397 SQLLEKVNDLIRAYL
-412 KEEFDELD
+412 KSEFEALTAG
-420 KSSQIRMQKFVDEE
+420 SNARLQRFVDDE
-434 APEFKGFVNRYGKEL
+434 APEFKGFVNQFRDEL
-449 FVKPKEK
+449 FVTPNE
-456 NSNLYDYINQQF
+456 SNHNVYEYLHRRF
-468 FEYER
+468 FESER
-473 AQRREIDS
+473 AQSKKVND
-481 LISVDWIGENA
+481 LISVDWSGQDAEGKIEEIERRIAPYA
-492 SEKIREIADRIE
+492 SH
-504 PFKSYD
+504 D
-510 LVRFAAKRRYYLDL
+510 LVRFAAKRKFYLEML
-524 LDKAISFDDDG
+524 RKATQLKDDG
-535 EYRLEDAVH
+535 KYQREAAVH
-544 SLVFPKGKDST
+544 SLIFPMQSDTAGSEGMTK
-555 DADAFDRQNL
+555 QNL
-565 WLVDDR
+565 WLIDDR
-571 LSFGHYIASD
+571 LAFSHYIASD
-581 LSFKK
+581 KRFSAIPI
-586 NKTTDVDSLKRMD
+586 TDSESIQRMD
-599 IESIKVYSSGEDN
+599 LAALKLYAVGDSTRPG
-612 LVAELSIIE
+612 ELSIIE
-621 FKRPGRNDYSA
+621 FKRPGRNDYDSD
-632 NENPI
+632 ENPI
-637 EQVMNYVDMLRKGKL
+637 SQVLDYVEELKNGKITAADGTEISNAKNLPIFCYVIAQFTEKLRRQCRNSNLAHNEISDFYFGTVQNVYFELMNFNSLLRK
-652 RTLSGREIPNVKT
+652 
-665 VPYFC
+665 
-670 FVVAD
+670 AHD
-675 FTDNLIDKCERY
+675 
-687 NFVPNAVKDSYYG
+687 
-700 YYPRANAYFEVM
+700 
-712 SFSAM
+712 
-717 YNKAKERNHALLVAA
+717 RNHALLVAA
-732 GLRPKPE
+732 GLEQLPT

>member
-1 MAFSLDRVS
+1 MAFSLDR
-10 GKLIDFFYNHAE
+10 KCPRLIDFFYNLAK
-22 LVSRASFVKAPTAL
+22 LVSRASIVEAPTAL
-36 HLENRPASQG
+36 HLENRPACQG

-240 TVTLDDIAETIF
+240 TVNLDDIAETIF

-278 LTYYRRAYNGE
+278 LTYYQRAYNGE

-349 GAGEP
+349 GADEP

-397 SQLLEKVNELVRHYL
+397 SQLLEKVNELVRDYL
-412 KEEFDELD
+412 KSEFEVLTAG
-420 KSSQIRMQKFVDEE
+420 SNARLQQFVDDE
-434 APEFKGFVNRYGKEL
+434 APEFKGFVNEFRDEL
-449 FVKPKEK
+449 FVTPNE
-456 NSNLYDYINQQF
+456 SNHNVYEYLHRRF
-468 FEYER
+468 FESER
-473 AQRREIDS
+473 VQSKKVND
-481 LISVDWIGENA
+481 LISVDWSGQDAE
-492 SEKIREIADRIE
+492 EKIEEIERRMA
-504 PFKSYD
+504 PYASHD
-510 LVRFAAKRRYYLDL
+510 LVRFAAKRKFYLEML
-524 LDKAISFDDDG
+524 RKATQLKDDG
-535 EYRLEDAVH
+535 KYQREAAVH
-544 SLVFPKGKDST
+544 SLIFPMQSDTAGSEGMTK
-555 DADAFDRQNL
+555 QNL
-565 WLVDDR
+565 WLIDDR
-571 LSFGHYIASD
+571 LAFSHYIASD
-581 LSFKK
+581 KRFSAIPI
-586 NKTTDVDSLKRMD
+586 TDSESIQRMD
-599 IESIKVYSSGEDN
+599 LAALKLYAVGDSTRPG
-612 LVAELSIIE
+612 ELSIIE
-621 FKRPGRNDYSA
+621 FKRPGRNDYDSD
-632 NENPI
+632 ENPI
-637 EQVMNYVDMLRKGKL
+637 SQVLDYVEELKNGKITAADGTEISNAKNLPIFCYVIAQFTEKL
-652 RTLSGREIPNVKT
+652 RRQCRNSNLAHNEISDFYFGTVQNV
-665 VPYFC
+665 
-670 FVVAD
+670 
-675 FTDNLIDKCERY
+675 
-687 NFVPNAVKDSYYG
+687 
-700 YYPRANAYFEVM
+700 YFELM
-712 SFSAM
+712 NFNSLFR
-717 YNKAKERNHALLVAA
+717 KAHDRNHALLVAA
-732 GLRPKPE
+732 GLEQLPA

>member
-1 MAFSLDRVS
+1 M
-10 GKLIDFFYNHAE
+10 IDFFYNLAK
-22 LVSRASFVKAPTAL
+22 LVSRASFVEAPTAL
-36 HLENRPASQG
+36 YLENRPARQG
-46 AAQQDRIKRLQ
+46 AVLQDRIKRLQ
-57 PFLSADSVM
+57 PFLPADSVM
-66 DTDLAGRLAKLKDI
+66 DADLAGRLAKLKDI

-93 SIQAIQQTGRK
+93 SIQAIQQVGQK
-104 DGHIEVFIEWLD
+104 DGQIEVFIEWLD

-240 TVTLDDIAETIF
+240 TVTLDDIAEIIF

-278 LTYYRRAYNGE
+278 LTYYQRAYNGE

-299 GHDFS
+299 GHEFS
-304 LIQQKLNTR
+304 LIQQKLKTR

-397 SQLLEKVNELVRHYL
+397 SQLLEKVNDLIRAYL
-412 KEEFDELD
+412 KSEFEALTAG
-420 KSSQIRMQKFVDEE
+420 SNARLQRFVDDE
-434 APEFKGFVNRYGKEL
+434 APEFKGFVNQFRDEL
-449 FVKPKEK
+449 FVTPNE
-456 NSNLYDYINQQF
+456 SNHNVYEYLHRRF
-468 FEYER
+468 FESER
-473 AQRREIDS
+473 AQSKKVND
-481 LISVDWIGENA
+481 LISVDWSGQDAEGKIEEIERRIAPYA
-492 SEKIREIADRIE
+492 SH
-504 PFKSYD
+504 D
-510 LVRFAAKRRYYLDL
+510 LVRFAAKRKFYLEML
-524 LDKAISFDDDG
+524 RKATQLKDDG
-535 EYRLEDAVH
+535 KYQREAAVH
-544 SLVFPKGKDST
+544 SLIFPMQSDTAGSEGMTK
-555 DADAFDRQNL
+555 QNL
-565 WLVDDR
+565 WLIDDR
-571 LSFGHYIASD
+571 LAFSHYIASD
-581 LSFKK
+581 KRFSAIPI
-586 NKTTDVDSLKRMD
+586 TDSESIQRMD
-599 IESIKVYSSGEDN
+599 LAALKLYAVGDSTRPG
-612 LVAELSIIE
+612 ELSIIE
-621 FKRPGRNDYSA
+621 FKRPGRNDYDSD
-632 NENPI
+632 ENPI
-637 EQVMNYVDMLRKGKL
+637 SQVLDYVEELKNGKITAADGTEISNAKNLPIFCYVIAQFTEKLRRQCRNSNLAHNEISDFYFGTVQNVYFELMNFNSLLRK
-652 RTLSGREIPNVKT
+652 
-665 VPYFC
+665 
-670 FVVAD
+670 AHD
-675 FTDNLIDKCERY
+675 
-687 NFVPNAVKDSYYG
+687 
-700 YYPRANAYFEVM
+700 
-712 SFSAM
+712 
-717 YNKAKERNHALLVAA
+717 RNHALLVAA
-732 GLRPKPE
+732 GLEQLPT

>member
-1 MAFSLDRVS
+1 M
-10 GKLIDFFYNHAE
+10 IDFFYNLAK
-22 LVSRASFVKAPTAL
+22 LVSRASFVEAPTAL
-36 HLENRPASQG
+36 YLENRPARQG
-46 AAQQDRIKRLQ
+46 AVLQDRIKRLQ
-57 PFLSADSVM
+57 PFLPADSVM
-66 DTDLAGRLAKLKDI
+66 DADLAGRLAKLKDI

-93 SIQAIQQTGRK
+93 SIQAIQQVGQK
-104 DGHIEVFIEWLD
+104 DGQIEVFIEWLD

-124 ANGGERPYRKIQNIV
+124 ANGGEHPYRKIQNII

-148 EANFQSFLKLDS
+148 KENFKSFSKLDS
-160 QYKADEFGCLGV
+160 RYKAKEFGCLGV

-182 TVEVNSVYSEGG
+182 EVEVESVYKEDG
-194 KKFQRSFHFSA
+194 KKFYRRFRFNV
-205 EKEVSEIV
+205 EEEISPADE
-213 KREVEDGK
+213 REATADEAVA
-221 SISTEIKLK
+221 TTIKLK
-230 NIRWGFQNKR
+230 NIRPEFQNKR
-240 TVTLDDIAETIF
+240 TVSVDDIAEAIF

-258 YVMETVPKITVHDNE
+258 YVLDNVPEIIVRDGE
-273 ETREV
+273 E
-278 LTYYRRAYNGE
+278 RRSVIDFYERSYDGQ
-289 KPDKSSFRIC
+289 KPKRSVFEAC
-299 GHDFS
+299 GYEFQ

-313 PTEKLPTAV
+313 PTGKLATGV
-322 YFCAGQRVVSPCK
+322 YFCAGQRVVSRCEK
-335 GIDPRVCNALGAKN
+335 GIDPRVCNALGAGDGSTSKS
-349 GAGEP
+349 

-361 QGDYLDANVSS
+361 QGDYLDQNVSS
-372 TRKQIIFPTVTPEG
+372 SRKKIIFPNLEKG
-386 EDDGLPFEPIE
+386 EEDGELDFEPIE
-397 SQLLEKVNELVRHYL
+397 EQIFDNVNKLVRDYL

-420 KSSQIRMQKFVDEE
+420 KSSQIRIQKFVDEE

-670 FVVAD
+670 FIVAD

-712 SFSAM
+712 SFNAM

>member
-1 MAFSLDRVS
+1 M
-10 GKLIDFFYNHAE
+10 IDFFYNRAE
-22 LVSRASFVKAPTAL
+22 LVSRASLVKAPTAL
-36 HLENRPASQG
+36 HLENRPACQG
-46 AAQQDRIKRLQ
+46 AAQQNRIERLQ
-57 PFLSADSVM
+57 PFLSADSIM
-66 DTDLAGRLAKLKDI
+66 DADLAGRLAKLKDV

-93 SIQAIQQTGRK
+93 SIQAIQQAGQK
-104 DGHIEVFIEWLD
+104 DGHVEVFIEWLD

-124 ANGGERPYRKIQNIV
+124 ASGGERPYRKIQNII

-194 KKFQRSFHFSA
+194 KKFQRSFHFSE

-221 SISTEIKLK
+221 SVSTEIKLK

-273 ETREV
+273 GTREV

-304 LIQQKLNTR
+304 LIQQKLNTK

-386 EDDGLPFEPIE
+386 DDGELSFEPIE
-397 SQLLEKVNELVRHYL
+397 SLLLEKVNELIRKFL
-412 KEEFDELD
+412 KSEFEALTEG
-420 KSSQIRMQKFVDEE
+420 SNARLQRFVDDE
-434 APEFKGFVNRYGKEL
+434 APEFKGFVNQFRDEL
-449 FVKPKEK
+449 FVTPNE
-456 NSNLYDYINQQF
+456 SNHNVYEYLHRRF
-468 FEYER
+468 FESER
-473 AQRREIDS
+473 AQSKKVND
-481 LISVDWIGENA
+481 LISVDWSGQDAEGKIEEIERRIAPYA
-492 SEKIREIADRIE
+492 SH
-504 PFKSYD
+504 D
-510 LVRFAAKRRYYLDL
+510 LVRFAAKRKFYLEML
-524 LDKAISFDDDG
+524 RKATHLNDDG
-535 EYRLEDAVH
+535 KYQRESAVH
-544 SLVFPKGKDST
+544 SLIFPMQSDTAGSEGMTK
-555 DADAFDRQNL
+555 QNL
-565 WLVDDR
+565 WLIDDR
-571 LSFGHYIASD
+571 LAFSHYIASD
-581 LSFKK
+581 KRFSAIPI
-586 NKTTDVDSLKRMD
+586 TDSESNQRMD
-599 IESIKVYSSGEDN
+599 LAALKLYAVGDSTKPG
-612 LVAELSIIE
+612 ELSIVE
-621 FKRPGRNDYSA
+621 FKRPGRNDYDSD
-632 NENPI
+632 ENPI
-637 EQVMNYVDMLRKGKL
+637 SQVLDYVEELRNGKITAADGTEISNAKNLPIFCYVIAQFTEKLRRQCRNSNLAHNEISDFYFGTVQNVYFELMNFNSLLRK
-652 RTLSGREIPNVKT
+652 
-665 VPYFC
+665 
-670 FVVAD
+670 AHD
-675 FTDNLIDKCERY
+675 
-687 NFVPNAVKDSYYG
+687 
-700 YYPRANAYFEVM
+700 
-712 SFSAM
+712 
-717 YNKAKERNHALLVAA
+717 RNHALLVAA
-732 GLRPKPE
+732 GLEQLPT

>member
-1 MAFSLDRVS
+1 MAFSLDSSSR
-10 GKLIDFFYNHAE
+10 KLIDFFYNRAE
-22 LVSRASFVKAPTAL
+22 LVSRASFVKAPTTL
-36 HLENRPASQG
+36 HLENRPACQG
-46 AAQQDRIKRLQ
+46 AALQDRIKRLQ

-278 LTYYRRAYNGE
+278 LTYYQRAYNGE

-349 GAGEP
+349 GADEP

-397 SQLLEKVNELVRHYL
+397 SQLLEKVNELVRDYL
-412 KEEFDELD
+412 KSEFEVLTAG
-420 KSSQIRMQKFVDEE
+420 SNARLQQFVDDE
-434 APEFKGFVNRYGKEL
+434 APEFKGFVNEFRDEL
-449 FVKPKEK
+449 FVTPNE
-456 NSNLYDYINQQF
+456 SNHNVYEYLHRRF
-468 FEYER
+468 FESER
-473 AQRREIDS
+473 VQSKKVND
-481 LISVDWIGENA
+481 LISVDWSGQDAE
-492 SEKIREIADRIE
+492 EKIEEIERRMA
-504 PFKSYD
+504 PYASHD
-510 LVRFAAKRRYYLDL
+510 LVRFAAKRKFYLEML
-524 LDKAISFDDDG
+524 RKATQLKDDG
-535 EYRLEDAVH
+535 KYQREAAVH
-544 SLVFPKGKDST
+544 SLIFPMQSDTAGSEGMTK
-555 DADAFDRQNL
+555 QNL
-565 WLVDDR
+565 WLIDDR
-571 LSFGHYIASD
+571 LAFSHYIASD
-581 LSFKK
+581 KRFSAIPI
-586 NKTTDVDSLKRMD
+586 TDSESIQRMD
-599 IESIKVYSSGEDN
+599 LAALKLYAVGDSTRPG
-612 LVAELSIIE
+612 ELSIIE
-621 FKRPGRNDYSA
+621 FKRPGRNDYDSD
-632 NENPI
+632 ENPI
-637 EQVMNYVDMLRKGKL
+637 SQVLDYVEELKNGKITAADGTEISNAKNLPIFCYVIAQFTEKL
-652 RTLSGREIPNVKT
+652 RRQCRNSNLAHNEISDFYFGTVQNV
-665 VPYFC
+665 
-670 FVVAD
+670 
-675 FTDNLIDKCERY
+675 
-687 NFVPNAVKDSYYG
+687 
-700 YYPRANAYFEVM
+700 YFELM
-712 SFSAM
+712 NFNSLFR
-717 YNKAKERNHALLVAA
+717 KAHDRNHALLVAA
-732 GLRPKPE
+732 GLEQLPA